1 MRYGSRT
8 IAVIRRII
16 RDAERKHLMLAAA
29 GLAFY
34 FLMSLFPALVLLTA
48 GAAYLPL
55 QDGLHELITFLRA
68 RAARNFTLP
77 Y

>member
-1 MRYGSRT
+1 MRYGGRT

-34 FLMSLFPALVLLTA
+34 FLMSLFPSGVVDCGSRLSAFA
-48 GAAYLPL
+48 RW
-55 QDGLHELITFLRA
+55 IT
-68 RAARNFTLP
+68 
-77 Y
+77 